1 MVGLSMGSAKLKSM
15 LFFPHEDN
23 KTSRVMKNQ
32 KRGCAFMDLVP
43 LVHNDYPFCDD
54 PFLARN
60 GKEIHTVRQVV
71 GLIGVALLFKV
82 IV

>member
-1 MVGLSMGSAKLKSM
+1 
-15 LFFPHEDN
+15 
-23 KTSRVMKNQ
+23 
-32 KRGCAFMDLVP
+32 MDLVP